1 MKSST
6 PRRPTAVPSWFFSHS
21 YKLCVNLLNTCMW
34 YLFMYTHHFYFA
46 LSSLFHLL
54 FLSLSVHF
62 SSHFMLECSFIS
74 PALAVV
80 IVSLAL
86 LTLDCFVNYVSTI
99 PASSYGHDIVSQV
112 RSACHL
118 LPDVME
124 TLIITA
130 PYVKWMLDMSK
141 IFSSPS

>member
-1 MKSST
+1 M
-6 PRRPTAVPSWFFSHS
+6 
-21 YKLCVNLLNTCMW
+21 N
-34 YLFMYTHHFYFA
+34 THHFSFA

-99 PASSYGHDIVSQV
+99 PASSNGHDIVSQV
-112 RSACHL
+112 RSARHL

-130 PYVKWMLDMSK
+130 AYVK
-141 IFSSPS
+141 